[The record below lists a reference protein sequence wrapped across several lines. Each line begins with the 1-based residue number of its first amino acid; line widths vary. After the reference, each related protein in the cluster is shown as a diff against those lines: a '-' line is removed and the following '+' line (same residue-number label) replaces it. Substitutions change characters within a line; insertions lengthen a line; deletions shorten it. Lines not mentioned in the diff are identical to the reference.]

1 MPARLT
7 KSSWCG
13 IAPVLALPELLTIRR
28 KQPLLEQASAQRL
41 ALTEGDIAKVR
52 ALAQDRRPLKLISSL
67 SSTNGHSSTLDS
79 AMVHQY

>member
-41 ALTEGDIAKVR
+41 ALTEGDIAEVR
-52 ALAQDRRPLKLISSL
+52 ATGTGPQVLEAHQLPVVDKRPLL
-67 SSTNGHSSTLDS
+67 HS
-79 AMVHQY
+79 